1 MREGGY
7 GGGREGGGGGGD
19 RGNLPVKQEEA
30 ISLAIYLSLSFE
42 PR

>member
-1 MREGGY
+1 MVVGEKERED
-7 GGGREGGGGGGD
+7 GGGN